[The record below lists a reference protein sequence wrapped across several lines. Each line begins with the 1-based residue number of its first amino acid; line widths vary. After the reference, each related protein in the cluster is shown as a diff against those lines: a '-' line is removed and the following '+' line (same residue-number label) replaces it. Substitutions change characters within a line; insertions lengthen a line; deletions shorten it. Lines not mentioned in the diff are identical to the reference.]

1 MDTNGDHDFLSVNVL
16 GGNREPRRSFL
27 PSHAPTAEAL
37 VSYLSQTAAEHAE
50 QQQGQLRLQLTQQ
63 AQGEQRLMAIEPYT
77 VGLSTLPLYSAER
90 LLPDYLAPLV
100 DELAAEA
107 QTAERHAQTKNG
119 TSPAAQTSA
128 AAAAAP
134 AARGSDRGTSVGGR
148 LMGWLQ
154 SWTAR
159 FQATALGTSGTGESR
174 ERGRAAPTSD
184 WLPPEAAF
192 PCPVR

>member
-63 AQGEQRLMAIEPYT
+63 GQGEQRLMAIEPYT

-100 DELAAEA
+100 DQLTTEA

-134 AARGSDRGTSVGGR
+134 AARGSDRGTSVGR

-159 FQATALGTSGTGESR
+159 FQATALGASGTGGSR
-174 ERGRAAPTSD
+174 ESGRAAATSG

>member
-119 TSPAAQTSA
+119 TSPAAQTPLPLLLHLLLVGPIGAHPLA
-128 AAAAAP
+128 A
-134 AARGSDRGTSVGGR
+134 G
-148 LMGWLQ
+148 
-154 SWTAR
+154 
-159 FQATALGTSGTGESR
+159 
-174 ERGRAAPTSD
+174 
-184 WLPPEAAF
+184 
-192 PCPVR
+192 